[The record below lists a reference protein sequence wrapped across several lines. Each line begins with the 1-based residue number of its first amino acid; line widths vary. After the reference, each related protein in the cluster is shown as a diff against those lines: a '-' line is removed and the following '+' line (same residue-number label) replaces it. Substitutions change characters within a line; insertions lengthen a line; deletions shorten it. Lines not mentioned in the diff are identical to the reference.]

1 MIRYVRTLDSRAKES
16 TFLRTGVRN
25 RRPEQTTHTEA
36 RDMQK
41 NRKLFGILLVVSF
54 LLLGCEAES
63 QPVNEDGYG
72 WPGETWPTSTPEA
85 EGIDPAVID
94 SIISDINT
102 GEYGLID
109 AFMVIRH
116 GMVVADL
123 RFKQDYESIMARYD
137 TTDYMYNYDH
147 VNWHPYFDGTMLHS
161 LQSVTKSVTSAAL
174 GIAIDEGLIDGPH
187 VPVLP
192 FFEDYEFD
200 RSDERKQ
207 ALKLEDFLTMRSGI
221 EWKTAGGYVSTEH
234 STIIMEN
241 SDEWIQYVL
250 DQPMDA
256 EPGTRYQ
263 YNDGASVLIGK
274 IARVATGQRMDDWAR
289 EKLFEPIG
297 IDEFYWKITPDGEAD
312 TEGGLYLKTEDLA
325 RFGYLFLRNGVWNG
339 EQIISE
345 EWVKASTSPVVAE
358 VGEGSPVGYG
368 YQWWVPSQKDGDAI
382 IFAARGYGGQFVMV
396 APDYDLVVIFN
407 GWQIHERANKS
418 SYRALQDRILPA
430 TSTDE

>member
-1 MIRYVRTLDSRAKES
+1 MLNYR
-16 TFLRTGVRN
+16 
-25 RRPEQTTHTEA
+25 H
-36 RDMQK
+36 
-41 NRKLFGILLVVSF
+41 KLGIILVVCF
-54 LLLGCEAES
+54 LFVGCDVES

-72 WPGETWPTSTPEA
+72 WPGDTWPTSTPEA

-94 SIISDINT
+94 SIVNDINS

-116 GMVVADL
+116 GMVVADH
-123 RFKQDYESIMARYD
+123 RFEQDYESIMVQYD

-147 VNWHPYFDGTMLHS
+147 VNWHPYLKGTMLHS

-174 GIAIDEGLIDGPH
+174 GIAIDDGLIDGPR

-192 FFEDYEFD
+192 FFDDYEFEQT
-200 RSDERKQ
+200 DERKQ
-207 ALKLEDFLTMRSGI
+207 ALTLEDFLTMRAGI
-221 EWKTAGGYVSTEH
+221 KWNTAGGYTDSTH
-234 STIIMEN
+234 STIVMEN

-274 IARVATGQRMDDWAR
+274 IARVATGKRMDEWAR
-289 EKLFEPIG
+289 ERLFEPIG

-345 EWVKASTSPVVAE
+345 EWVKASTSPVVAQ
-358 VGEGSPVGYG
+358 VGPQAQVGCG
-368 YQWWVPSQKDGDAI
+368 YQWWIPVQEDGRAI
-382 IFAARGYGGQFVMV
+382 VFAGNGYGGQFVMV
-396 APDYDLVVIFN
+396 APDYDIVVIFN
-407 GWQIHERANKS
+407 GWRIHGGANKS
-418 SYRALQDRILPA
+418 SYRVLQDRILPA
-430 TSTDE
+430 SSVDD

>member
-1 MIRYVRTLDSRAKES
+1 MLNYR
-16 TFLRTGVRN
+16 
-25 RRPEQTTHTEA
+25 H
-36 RDMQK
+36 
-41 NRKLFGILLVVSF
+41 KLGIILVVCF
-54 LLLGCEAES
+54 LFVGCDVES

-72 WPGETWPTSTPEA
+72 WPGDTWPTSTPEA

-94 SIISDINT
+94 SIVNDINS

-116 GMVVADL
+116 GIVVADH
-123 RFKQDYESIMARYD
+123 RFEQDYESIMVQYD

-147 VNWHPYFDGTMLHS
+147 VNWHPYLKGTMLHS
-161 LQSVTKSVTSAAL
+161 LQSVSKSVTSAAL
-174 GIAIDEGLIDGPH
+174 GIAIDDGLIDGPRA
-187 VPVLP
+187 PVLP
-192 FFEDYEFD
+192 FFDDYEFEQT
-200 RSDERKQ
+200 DERKQ
-207 ALKLEDFLTMRSGI
+207 ALTLEDFLTMRAGI
-221 EWKTAGGYVSTEH
+221 KWNTAGGYTDSTH

-274 IARVATGQRMDDWAR
+274 IARVATGKRMDEWAR
-289 EKLFEPIG
+289 ERLFEPIG

-345 EWVKASTSPVVAE
+345 EWVKASTSPVVAQ
-358 VGEGSPVGYG
+358 VGPQAQVGYG
-368 YQWWVPSQKDGDAI
+368 YQWWIPVQEDGRAI
-382 IFAARGYGGQFVMV
+382 VFAGNGYGGQFVMV
-396 APDYDLVVIFN
+396 APDYDIVVIFN
-407 GWQIHERANKS
+407 GWRIHGEANKS
-418 SYRALQDRILPA
+418 SYRVLQDRILPA
-430 TSTDE
+430 SSVDD